1 MGACVRVDVPARR
14 CVSVCGLCMFVLS
27 PVHTCQCVPASE
39 LKRETAREC
48 VCVCVCVCVCERER
62 ERERACASRMTERGK
77 KERKRL
83 DTLKNV
89 N

>member
-1 MGACVRVDVPARR
+1 MSMCAGKRAKERD
-14 CVSVCGLCMFVLS
+14 
-27 PVHTCQCVPASE
+27 SE
-39 LKRETAREC
+39 RM
-48 VCVCVCVCVCERER
+48 CVCVCVCVCERER